1 MGGGAFVAFAG
12 TGGGGALTPISRG
25 GVVVGGGGT
34 DGGSRVGAAATAAA
48 GGGGGPGPPQPPAG
62 VGALAPLVAPP
73 CTVDAV
79 DAPPLSPPSI
89 LGADDWFSFAL
100 GACSGAGL

>member
-1 MGGGAFVAFAG
+1 M
-12 TGGGGALTPISRG
+12 
-25 GVVVGGGGT
+25 VVGGGGT
-34 DGGSRVGAAATAAA
+34 DGGSRVGATATAAA

-79 DAPPLSPPSI
+79 DAPPLSPPWIFGS
-89 LGADDWFSFAL
+89 DDWFAFVL
-100 GACSGAGL
+100 GTWIGL

>member
-1 MGGGAFVAFAG
+1 M
-12 TGGGGALTPISRG
+12 TPISRG
-25 GVVVGGGGT
+25 GVVVGGGGS
-34 DGGSRVGAAATAAA
+34 DDGSRVGARVGATATAAA
-48 GGGGGPGPPQPPAG
+48 GGGGGPGPPQTPAG

-100 GACSGAGL
+100 RAFSGAGL